1 MDILSEILSSRIR
14 AAILRLLFSF
24 DAKELYMRDLERRSG
39 FSIGAIQT
47 ELKKLI
53 RLELLKKRK
62 DGNRIY
68 FQANK
73 EHPLY
78 SDLRNLVLKTNGLVD
93 IIKGALIHSDAI
105 RYAFIFGSFARKEE
119 TSSSDIDLMV
129 VGDLG
134 LRHLTKMLSGLSD
147 RLHREI
153 NPHCLSEQ
161 DFIRRKNAGEPFINR
176 ICEESR
182 LFIIGDENDFE
193 AMARK

>member
-14 AAILRLLFSF
+14 AAILRLLFGF
-24 DAKELYMRDLERRSG
+24 DAKELYMRDLQRRSG

-47 ELKKLI
+47 ELKKLL
-53 RLELLKKRK
+53 RFELVEKRK

-134 LRHLTKMLSGLSD
+134 LRQLTKMLSGLSD
-147 RLHREI
+147 KLYREI

-161 DFIRRKNAGEPFINR
+161 DFISRKKAGESFINR

-182 LFIIGDENDFE
+182 LFIIGDENDFA
-193 AMARK
+193 AMA

>member
-53 RLELLKKRK
+53 RLELLKNRK

-78 SDLRNLVLKTNGLVD
+78 SDLRNLVLKTNGLID
-93 IIKGALIHSDAI
+93 IIKDALIHSDAI
-105 RYAFIFGSFARKEE
+105 RYAFIFGSFAREEE
-119 TSSSDIDLMV
+119 TSLSDIDLMV

-153 NPHCLSEQ
+153 NPHCLSEK
-161 DFIRRKNAGEPFINR
+161 DFIRRKNVGEPFINR

-182 LFIIGDENDFE
+182 LFIIGDKNDFE

>member
-14 AAILRLLFSF
+14 AAILRLLFGF

-47 ELKKLI
+47 ELKKLL
-53 RLELLKKRK
+53 RFELVEKRK

-134 LRHLTKMLSGLSD
+134 LRQLTKMLTGLSD
-147 RLHREI
+147 KLYREI
-153 NPHCLSEQ
+153 NPHCLREQ
-161 DFIRRKNAGEPFINR
+161 DFISRKKSGEPFVNR

-182 LFIIGDENDFE
+182 LFIIGDKNDFS
-193 AMARK
+193 AMA

>member
-14 AAILRLLFSF
+14 AAIFRLLFGF
-24 DAKELYMRDLERRSG
+24 DAKEIYMRDLERRSG

-47 ELKKLI
+47 ELKKLL
-53 RLELLKKRK
+53 RFELVEKRK

-73 EHPLY
+73 AHPLY
-78 SDLRNLVLKTNGLVD
+78 SDLRNIVLKTNGIAD
-93 IIKGALIHSDAI
+93 IIKDALIHSDAI

-119 TSSSDIDLMV
+119 TQASDIDLMV
-129 VGDLG
+129 IGDVG
-134 LRHLTKMLSGLSD
+134 LRQLTKMLSGLSD
-147 RLHREI
+147 KLSREI

-161 DFIRRKNAGEPFINR
+161 NFISRKNAGEPFINR

-182 LFIIGDENDFE
+182 LFIIGDENDFA
-193 AMARK
+193 AMA